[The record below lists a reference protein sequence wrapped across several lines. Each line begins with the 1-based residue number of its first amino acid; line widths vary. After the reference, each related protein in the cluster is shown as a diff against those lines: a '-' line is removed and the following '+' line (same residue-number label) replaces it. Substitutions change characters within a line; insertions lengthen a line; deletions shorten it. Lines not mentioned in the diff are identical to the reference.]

1 MITTVVFDLDD
12 TLYDEIE
19 YCRSGF
25 TAVAEYLANKSG
37 YPPAKT
43 IFESLWKQ
51 FTTGQRGKIF
61 NLALQE
67 LGASFD
73 NQLITELVDVYRNHP
88 PDIALP
94 IESRNVLDMLRE
106 EFTLALLTDGFLPT
120 QKLKVQALGLE
131 DYFTCIIYTE
141 GLGRDAW
148 KPSKAGF
155 EKLIEELNIKPE
167 MMVYIADNAKKDFIA
182 PNKLGSSTIQLIRPL
197 RLHTE
202 TSNEPQSK
210 ANHAIHE
217 ITDLPQLLE
226 NL

>member
-12 TLYDEIE
+12 TLYDEID

-25 TAVAEYLANKSG
+25 KAVAEHLANKCGS
-37 YPPAKT
+37 PLAQA

-51 FTTGQRGKIF
+51 FTSGQRGKIF
-61 NLALQE
+61 NLALEE
-67 LGASFD
+67 LDISFD
-73 NQLITELVDVYRNHP
+73 NQLITELVNVYRNHP

-94 IESRNVLDMLRE
+94 KESRDVLDMLRE
-106 EFTLALLTDGFLPT
+106 EFTLALLTDGFLPA

-131 DYFTCIIYTE
+131 GYCTCIIYTE
-141 GLGRDAW
+141 DLGRDAW

-167 MMVYIADNAKKDFIA
+167 MMVYIADNAKKDFSA

-197 RLHTE
+197 RIHTE
-202 TSNEPQSK
+202 TSNESQSK
-210 ANHAIHE
+210 ADYVIHQIRE
-217 ITDLPQLLE
+217 LPQLLE